1 MTGEL
6 VQKRDFDSPV
16 LTVNSSDAAQEVFI
30 SEGFDYCCRFVNV
43 NEIIIYK
50 CQMSPCDCGG
60 TLVSGHLAILLIFV

>member
-16 LTVNSSDAAQEVFI
+16 LTVNSSDAAQKVFI

-43 NEIIIYK
+43 NEIINAK
-50 CQMSPCDCGG
+50 CH
-60 TLVSGHLAILLIFV
+60 LVIVVEHLSVAI